1 MRKEL
6 ILAIVAGSF
15 LGLVIAFGIW
25 RANIALSPRKGAE
38 SSPTPVPS
46 SPSDFK
52 ITLAKPKNNQVITE
66 TPTII
71 SGVTKQ
77 DSYVVVSSEDLDY
90 VTKTD
95 NSAQFEVK
103 TDLNGGT
110 NQIKVVAFDSLGGS
124 TQTNLLLLYS
134 SEFGKDQAATATQNA
149 TPSADATGSTDTVRQ
164 KVQDKLNQVES
175 NPIATL
181 GTITDITDNTI
192 QIKTQSGEI
201 QLVSL
206 DKENTTFI
214 KTKGNVIK
222 EIKFADLAIGDFIIA
237 MGTKNGN
244 GILHAKR
251 ILIADPLKETTRE
264 VVFGQVLVT
273 NKLKLTLKNPKDG
286 KTFNV
291 EPDDQIKVIDLVNT
305 KGPATRFSHIDQ
317 GDTIIAVGLKD
328 KDVFTARTIIL
339 IKNASTSSPNA
350 TPKS

>member
-25 RANIALSPRKGAE
+25 RANIALSPRSGAE
-38 SSPTPVPS
+38 SSPTPVAS

-52 ITLAKPKNNQVITE
+52 ITLAKPKNNQVIIE

-77 DSYVVVSSEDLDY
+77 DSYVVVSAEDSDY

-95 NSAQFEVK
+95 TSAQFEVEAE
-103 TDLNGGT
+103 LNGGP

-124 TQTNLLLLYS
+124 TQTNLLLVYS
-134 SEFGKDQAATATQNA
+134 SEFGKDESTTTQTPDATV
-149 TPSADATGSTDTVRQ
+149 SADAVRQ

-181 GTITDITDNTI
+181 GTITDITDNTV
-192 QIKTQSGEI
+192 QIKTQGGEI

-206 DKENTTFI
+206 DKQNTTFI
-214 KTKGNVIK
+214 KTKGGVIK
-222 EIKFADLAIGDFIIA
+222 EIKFADLAIGDFIVA

-251 ILIADPLKETTRE
+251 ILIADPLKETKRE
-264 VVFGQVLVT
+264 AIFGQVWET
-273 NKLKLTLKNPKDG
+273 DKSTQMTLKNPKDG
-286 KTFNV
+286 KTFNI
-291 EPDDQIKVIDLVNT
+291 EPDDQIKITDLANT
-305 KGPATRFSHIDQ
+305 TGPATRFSHIDK
-317 GDTIIAVGLKD
+317 GDTIIAVGTSD
-328 KDVFTARTIIL
+328 KDIFTARTIIL
-339 IKNASTSSPNA
+339 IKNAPTASPSGQPSA

>member
-25 RANIALSPRKGAE
+25 RANIALSPRKGLE

-66 TPTII
+66 APTII

-103 TDLNGGT
+103 TDLNGGA
-110 NQIKVVAFDSLGGS
+110 NQIKIVAFDSLGGS
-124 TQTNLLLLYS
+124 TQTNLLLVYS
-134 SEFGKDQAATATQNA
+134 SEFGKDQAAATATQNA
-149 TPSADATGSTDTVRQ
+149 SPSADTVRQ
-164 KVQDKLNQVES
+164 KVQDKLNQVGS

-192 QIKTQSGEI
+192 QIKTQGGEI

-206 DKENTTFI
+206 DKENTTFV

-251 ILIADPLKETTRE
+251 VLIADPLKETTRE
-264 VVFGQVLVT
+264 VIFGQVLVT

-291 EPDDQIKVIDLVNT
+291 EPDDQIKVIDLINT

-317 GDTIIAVGLKD
+317 GDTIIVVGSND
-328 KDVFTARTIIL
+328 KDIFTARTIIL
-339 IKNASTSSPNA
+339 IKNAPTPSPSA